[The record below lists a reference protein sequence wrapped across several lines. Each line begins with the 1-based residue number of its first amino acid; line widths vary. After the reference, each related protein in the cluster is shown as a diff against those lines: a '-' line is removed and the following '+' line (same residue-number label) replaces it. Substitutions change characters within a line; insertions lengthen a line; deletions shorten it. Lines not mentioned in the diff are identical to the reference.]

1 MGVTCSDYKARAAA
15 RRVLISLSLPFYF
28 FVLSLSPFFVL
39 RPAMACHEELI
50 EEMPRLEKMSNAAR
64 LKLAKKRR
72 QKQLKRYTE
81 TERNRPHASGKKR
94 TECKINFEDEAL
106 LHDAV
111 QQNNVEE
118 GEL

>member
-1 MGVTCSDYKARAAA
+1 
-15 RRVLISLSLPFYF
+15 
-28 FVLSLSPFFVL
+28 
-39 RPAMACHEELI
+39 MACHEELI

-118 GEL
+118 GELWFIIMNACKMDTCLRKFVNFFVTCSVEYLGERSNL